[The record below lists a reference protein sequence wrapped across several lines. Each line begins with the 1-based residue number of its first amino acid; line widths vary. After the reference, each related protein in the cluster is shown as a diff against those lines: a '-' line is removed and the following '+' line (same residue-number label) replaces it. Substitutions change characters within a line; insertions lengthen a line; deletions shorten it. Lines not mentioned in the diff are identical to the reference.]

1 MEIYLNVI
9 TLTILALMQQ
19 EEIYVS
25 LARLLYR
32 KTWCYVQFSYL
43 VNA

>member
-1 MEIYLNVI
+1 M
-9 TLTILALMQQ
+9 ILALLQQ
-19 EEIYVS
+19 EEIYVG

-32 KTWCYVQFSYL
+32 KTQCYVLFSYL